1 VPGERDDVQ
10 LGGDAIKD
18 PVRPAIVADER
29 RRWLALY
36 VLCVGMLMIV
46 LDATI
51 VNVALP
57 TIQEDLGFSQ
67 NDLAWVVNAYLI
79 AFGGLLLLS
88 GRIGDLIGQRRIF
101 LIGLGVFT
109 GASLLCAL
117 AQSQGVLIGAR
128 FVQGVGGALT
138 SAVILGMIVTMFPE
152 PREQARAIG
161 AYTFVAV
168 AGGSIGLLLG
178 GVLTET
184 INWHWIFFVNI
195 PIGVATA
202 LAAIRLVPDR
212 EGIGLTAGAD
222 IPGAVLLTGG
232 LMLFV
237 YTILGVAEEG
247 WGSGQTLLLG
257 AISIGLL
264 IAFVARQARVANPLM
279 PLRLFRS
286 RQVSGANLVQ
296 ALMVVGMFA
305 MFFLGAL
312 YMQRILGYDALQVGL
327 AYLPLTIV
335 MGTMS
340 FRYTAQLNLKYGPE
354 GTLTP
359 ALIFVAAG
367 LLWLARTPIDA
378 NYVIDLLPSMILIG
392 LGAGLGFPS
401 LMTLAMSGVTQSDSG
416 LASGLVNTSLQVGG
430 AIGLAILA
438 TFATQRT
445 EGLLSD
451 GEPAAEALNSGY
463 HLAYLIGAGLVLVA
477 IAVAV
482 TTLRARIPGLAP
494 EPVPEPV
501 AELAPAGGGEPA
513 PVVVPATDERR
524 AFTVR
529 PLPASVANPCEE
541 AGVRVTIGCGGGA
554 GTAPVDLD
562 AKQ

>member
-1 VPGERDDVQ
+1 VVQ
-10 LGGDAIKD
+10 EAE
-18 PVRPAIVADER
+18 VAAAVAPAEDR

-36 VLCVGMLMIV
+36 VLCTGMLMIV

-57 TIQEDLGFSQ
+57 TIQDELGFSQ

-109 GASLLCAL
+109 AASLLCAV

-138 SAVILGMIVTMFPE
+138 SAVILGMIVMMFPE
-152 PREQARAIG
+152 PRDQAKAIG

-178 GVLTET
+178 GVLTEA
-184 INWHWIFFVNI
+184 INWHWIFFVNV
-195 PIGVATA
+195 PIGIATA
-202 LAAIRLVPDR
+202 LAAVRLVDDR
-212 EGIGLTAGAD
+212 EGIGLGEGAD
-222 IPGAVLLTGG
+222 LLGAALLIGG

-237 YTILGVAEEG
+237 YTVLGVAEEG
-247 WGSGQTLLLG
+247 WGSAQTLILG
-257 AISIGLL
+257 AISIVLL
-264 IAFVARQARVANPLM
+264 IAFVARQARVANPLV

-286 RQVSGANLVQ
+286 REVSGANSVQ

-335 MGTMS
+335 MGIMS
-340 FRYTAQLNLKYGPE
+340 FRFTGQLNLKYGPE
-354 GTLTP
+354 AALVP
-359 ALIFVAAG
+359 AMAFIAAG

-378 NYVIDLLPSMILIG
+378 SYAVDLLPSMILIG

-401 LMTLAMSGVTQSDSG
+401 LMTLAMSGVDESDAG
-416 LASGLVNTSLQVGG
+416 LASGLVNTSVQVGG
-430 AIGLAILA
+430 AVGLAVLA
-438 TFATQRT
+438 TFATERT
-445 EGLLSD
+445 DALLAD

-477 IAVAV
+477 IAISVGF
-482 TTLRARIPGLAP
+482 LRARLPGVAPVPVPEPAP
-494 EPVPEPV
+494 EPVP
-501 AELAPAGGGEPA
+501 AAAGEPA
-513 PVVVPATDERR
+513 AVVAATAERPAFE
-524 AFTVR
+524 AR

-541 AGVRVTIGCGGGA
+541 AGVRVTIAPCGGGVA
-554 GTAPVDLD
+554 GAPPPADV
-562 AKQ
+562 